1 MDFEPFRDGEFV
13 ESEMGM
19 IPEGWK
25 VDSIYEL
32 INVIYGYP
40 FKSKL
45 FNDSQGIGLIR
56 IRDLKNNYTG
66 FFTTEIADDKYLVC
80 PGDIVSG
87 MDAEFKASIWVGDTS
102 WLNQR
107 VCKFE
112 QKHPFVN
119 KLFILHSVKP
129 LLRKSEFGQVG
140 TTVIHLGK
148 SDIDKYRIIIP
159 DEQTLMSINEIFT
172 PIHQQIVNVEREKKM
187 LSSLRDSLLPK
198 LMAGEISVEQA
209 ERQL

>member
-1 MDFEPFRDGEFV
+1 MDFEPFKGGEFV
-13 ESEMGM
+13 ESELGK
-19 IPEGWK
+19 IPKGWK

-32 INVIYGYP
+32 INVMYGYP

-45 FNDSQGIGLIR
+45 FNDYQGIGLIR

-66 FFTTEIADDKYLVC
+66 FFTTENADEKYLVH
-80 PGDIVSG
+80 PGDVLSG
-87 MDAEFKASIWVGDTS
+87 MDAEFKASLWLGEIS

-112 QKHPFVN
+112 PKYPFIN
-119 KLFILHSVKP
+119 NLFILYSVKP
-129 LLRKSEFGQVG
+129 LLLKSEYGQVG

-148 SDIDKYRIIIP
+148 SDIDKYKIITP
-159 DEQTLMSINEIFT
+159 DRQTLMKINDIFA
-172 PIHQQIVNVEREKKM
+172 PIHKSIINIEQEKRK
-187 LSSLRDSLLPK
+187 LSVLRDTIMPK
-198 LMAGEISVEQA
+198 LMSGELSVEEA